1 MRIAYFVHNLADPA
15 VGKRIRMLRAAGD
28 EVLPIGFHRDDRT
41 IEQVEGIGAIDL
53 GQTFDANFTQRIA
66 MVAKRCADSRKWA
79 DPIRGCD
86 VIIARNLEMLV
97 IAAAARRRYARQA
110 RLAYEALDIHR
121 LLLSD
126 GMVGVGMRALE
137 RMLLRKVELLIV
149 SSPAFLR
156 EYFEPMQGIDHR
168 PIEVITIENKLLPAA
183 AGSLR
188 APITLPPAPPWRIG
202 WFGMIRCRKSL
213 DALCDLAIRRPDLVQ
228 LIIRGRP
235 SRTEFDDF
243 DAQVERTPGVAY
255 GGTYRPAELEELY
268 GSVHFN
274 WTLDFFEEGANSRW
288 LLPNRIYEGGVYDAV
303 PVALAGTETARWLK
317 RLGTGVFL
325 DSAVEIE
332 DFLASLTPARY
343 EELKQASRAAPRS
356 AFVADDGDC
365 ARLSEALR
373 GMGTRP
379 VARTAPAASVEFDFR

>member
-15 VGKRIRMLRAAGD
+15 VGKRMRMLRAAGD
-28 EVLPIGFHRDDRT
+28 EVVPLGFHRDDRT
-41 IEQVEGIGAIDL
+41 IDQVDGIDAIDL
-53 GQTFDANFTQRIA
+53 GQTYDANFKQRIA
-66 MVAKRCADSRKWA
+66 MVAKRCIDLRDWA

-110 RLAYEALDIHR
+110 RLAYESLDIHR

-126 GMVGVGMRALE
+126 GIVGAGMRALE
-137 RMLLRKVELLIV
+137 RMLMRKVELLIV

-156 EYFEPMQGIDHR
+156 EYFEPRQGIDDR
-168 PIEVITIENKLLPAA
+168 PIEVITVENKLLPAA
-183 AGSLR
+183 ALALR
-188 APITLPPAPPWRIG
+188 TPAALPPGPPWRIG

-213 DALCDLAIRRPDLVQ
+213 DVLSGLAARRPDLVQ
-228 LIIRGRP
+228 VIIRGRP

-243 DAQVERTPGVAY
+243 DAQVERAPGIIY

-268 GSVHFN
+268 GAVHFN

-303 PVALAGTETARWLK
+303 PIALAGTETARWLK
-317 RLGTGVFL
+317 RLGIGVFL
-325 DSAVEIE
+325 DSADGVE
-332 DFLASLTPARY
+332 DFLSSLTPARY

-356 AFVADDGDC
+356 AFVADGSDC
-365 ARLSEALR
+365 GRLSEALR
-373 GMGTRP
+373 GMGK
-379 VARTAPAASVEFDFR
+379 RTVVPMAPGGSVEFDFR

>member
-41 IEQVEGIGAIDL
+41 IEQVEGIDAIDL
-53 GQTFDANFTQRIA
+53 GQTFDANFKQRIA
-66 MVAKRCADSRKWA
+66 MVAKRCADPRRWA
-79 DPIRGCD
+79 DPIRSCE

-126 GMVGVGMRALE
+126 GMVGAGMRALE
-137 RMLLRKVELLIV
+137 RMLMRKVELLIV

-168 PIEVITIENKLLPAA
+168 LIEVITVENKLLPAA

-188 APITLPPAPPWRIG
+188 APTTLPPGPPWRIG

-228 LIIRGRP
+228 VIIRGRP

-303 PVALAGTETARWLK
+303 PVALTGTETARWLK

-332 DFLASLTPARY
+332 DFLASLTSARY
-343 EELKQASRAAPRS
+343 EELKQASGVAPRS

-379 VARTAPAASVEFDFR
+379 VARTPPSASVEFDFR